1 MQLLPPSNSDTRLK
15 QIVRAYGELI
25 IRCSVFILWT
35 VIAFVVCCMGYLA
48 FFTIWRFLIL
58 ALKAV
63 RGF

>member
-1 MQLLPPSNSDTRLK
+1 MQLLPSSNPDSRLK
-15 QIVRAYGELI
+15 QIARAYGELI
-25 IRCSVFILWT
+25 VRCSIFILWT
-35 VIAFVVCCMGYLA
+35 VIAFVVCCSGYIA